1 MAAEPETTPEA
12 DQQSAQSEASLQ
24 AFREALQKS
33 VTIPRERLQEIV
45 DDAVRRGRMT
55 RSDAEELVG
64 RLLSRGREQADD
76 LMKQIEPLVSQAR
89 TEVTSRTAPA
99 RDRASDA
106 AARARREVGTRVSKT
121 RRRARDRADEPLAR
135 ADRVR
140 RKAGLP
146 GFPISAYDQLSVPQI
161 NNRLR
166 ELSQEQLQKVADY
179 EKGNR
184 NRVGVMRS
192 IERKLEQT

>member
-1 MAAEPETTPEA
+1 MAADPELNP
-12 DQQSAQSEASLQ
+12 QSEASLQ
-24 AFREALQKS
+24 AFREALSKS
-33 VTIPRERLQEIV
+33 ITIPRERLQEIV

-76 LMKQIEPLVSQAR
+76 LLKQIEPIVSQTR
-89 TEVTSRTAPA
+89 SEVTTRTAPA
-99 RDRASDA
+99 RDRATDA

-121 RRRARDRADEPLAR
+121 KRRARDRADEPLAR
-135 ADRVR
+135 ADRMR

-166 ELSQEQLQKVADY
+166 ELNHRQLRKVADY
-179 EKGNR
+179 ESGNR
-184 NRVGVMRS
+184 NRVGVMRA
-192 IERKLEQT
+192 IERKLEQS

>member
-1 MAAEPETTPEA
+1 MAAKPETTPEPNP
-12 DQQSAQSEASLQ
+12 QSEASLQ
-24 AFREALQKS
+24 AFRDALSKS
-33 VTIPRERLQEIV
+33 ITIPRERLQEIV

-64 RLLSRGREQADD
+64 RLLSRGREGADD

-99 RDRASDA
+99 RDRATDA
-106 AARARREVGTRVSKT
+106 AARARQEVGTRVSKT

-179 EKGNR
+179 EKGHR
-184 NRVGVMRS
+184 NRVGVLRS
-192 IERKLEQT
+192 IERKLQQ

>member
-1 MAAEPETTPEA
+1 MAADPELNP
-12 DQQSAQSEASLQ
+12 QSEASLQ
-24 AFREALQKS
+24 AFREALSKS
-33 VTIPRERLQEIV
+33 ITIPRERLQEIV

-76 LMKQIEPLVSQAR
+76 LLKQIEPIVSQTR
-89 TEVTSRTAPA
+89 SEVTTRTAPA
-99 RDRASDA
+99 RDRATDA

-121 RRRARDRADEPLAR
+121 KRLARDRADEPLAR
-135 ADRVR
+135 ADRMR

-166 ELSQEQLQKVADY
+166 ELSHRQLRKVADY
-179 EKGNR
+179 ESGNR
-184 NRVGVMRS
+184 NRVGVMRA
-192 IERKLEQT
+192 IER

>member
-1 MAAEPETTPEA
+1 MAADPELNP
-12 DQQSAQSEASLQ
+12 QSEASLQ
-24 AFREALQKS
+24 AFREALSKS
-33 VTIPRERLQEIV
+33 ITIPRERLQEIV

-76 LMKQIEPLVSQAR
+76 LLKQIEPIVSQTR
-89 TEVTSRTAPA
+89 S
-99 RDRASDA
+99 
-106 AARARREVGTRVSKT
+106 EVGARVSKT
-121 RRRARDRADEPLAR
+121 KRRARDRADEPLAR
-135 ADRVR
+135 ADRMR

-166 ELSQEQLQKVADY
+166 ELSDEQLRKVADY
-179 EKGNR
+179 ESGNR
-184 NRVGVMRS
+184 NRVGVMRA
-192 IERKLEQT
+192 IERKLEQS